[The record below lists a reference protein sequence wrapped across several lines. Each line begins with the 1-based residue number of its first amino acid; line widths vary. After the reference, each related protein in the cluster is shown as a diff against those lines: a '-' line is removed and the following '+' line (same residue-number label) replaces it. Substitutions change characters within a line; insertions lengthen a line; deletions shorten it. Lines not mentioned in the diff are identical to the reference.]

1 MQARIALQNEPA
13 EAVNFKGA
21 VAVFDV
27 ILAIFSTLLLL
38 VAFTGIHISRPSHG
52 LAIALCWIF
61 SWIGQAFAPQLAV
74 ASLVV
79 AVLPAAL
86 SEWTAWSTVASVFG
100 LLSALL
106 FVAIHWLGLQTAAI
120 IDPIVNRALSR
131 LGEQQPGGEEVSAL
145 TGLRPLNFG
154 RNNVL
159 RTKNIPYGD
168 GGQFHLL
175 DVYQPLAP
183 PPNPMPVLIQIPGG
197 AWVMGSKN
205 EQALPL
211 IHHMVAKGWTCI
223 AANYRLG
230 PQARFPAMLE
240 DVLRVIAWVKT
251 HAHEYNIDPDFIAL
265 TGGSAGGHLVS
276 LAGLVQERKKLQPGF
291 EDVDTRPAV
300 VVPFYGRYDLL
311 NRHQHLP
318 GDGGMDFL
326 STKVMPGPPE
336 SHAEGWE
343 LGSPLSQ
350 IHTDAPPF
358 FILHG
363 SGDSLISVEEA
374 RHFARD
380 LQAVSNASVD
390 YAELPRAQHAFD
402 IVCSSWA
409 IPAVNAVGRYLEA
422 QYRHYLAVNKH
433 TVEGK

>member
-1 MQARIALQNEPA
+1 M
-13 EAVNFKGA
+13 
-21 VAVFDV
+21 FDV
-27 ILAIFSTLLLL
+27 ILAIFSSLLLL

-52 LAIALCWIF
+52 LVIALCWMF
-61 SWIGQAFAPQLAV
+61 SWIGQAFAPQLAL

-79 AVLPAAL
+79 AVLPLAFT
-86 SEWTAWSTVASVFG
+86 EWTVWSTITSVFG
-100 LLSALL
+100 LLSVVL
-106 FVAIHWLGLQTAAI
+106 FLAIHWLGLQTAAI
-120 IDPIVNRALSR
+120 VDPIVNRAISR
-131 LGEQQPGGEEVSAL
+131 LGGLQPVGEKIPVL

-154 RNNVL
+154 RKNVV
-159 RTKNIPYGD
+159 RTQNIPYD
-168 GGQFHLL
+168 EGGQFHLL
-175 DVYQPLAP
+175 DIYQPLTP
-183 PPNPMPVLIQIPGG
+183 PSNPMPVLIQIPGG

-211 IHHMVAKGWTCI
+211 IHHMVAKGWTCV

-230 PQARFPAMLE
+230 PKARFPAMLE
-240 DVLRVIAWVKT
+240 DVLRVIAWVKA
-251 HAHEYNIDPDFIAL
+251 HASEYNIDPNFIAL

-276 LAGLVQERKKLQPGF
+276 LAGLVQDREKLQPGF
-291 EDVDTRPAV
+291 EDVDTRPTV

-326 STKVMPGPPE
+326 STKVMPGPPQ

-343 LGSPLSQ
+343 LASPLSQ
-350 IHTDAPPF
+350 IHADAPPF

-363 SGDSLISVEEA
+363 SGDSLISVGEA

-380 LQAVSNASVD
+380 LHTISKSTVD

-422 QYRHYLAVNKH
+422 HYRHSL
-433 TVEGK
+433 TVK